1 MADHRRG
8 GKVMSFVN
16 AFTNQINPLGLAQ
29 LAMGPAGWASLAART
44 LMSAVGQQVIQQ
56 LGEKLGLPQST
67 IDMAQGAFCASMG
80 DKAGVRQNVEEAIG
94 GFAEAYNAS
103 PAEQGEASREVKD
116 ALDKMVSHMAD
127 GEDAKAARAGG
138 KGGKAGSSGQS
149 WLMALAEALG
159 EKLDKMAGEMS
170 SMADKITDKSP
181 SLTAKFGAKSQE
193 FGILMNAATNA
204 IKTVGEGLSNSARKG

>member
-1 MADHRRG
+1 MSILSSLG
-8 GKVMSFVN
+8 GI
-16 AFTNQINPLGLAQ
+16 ATNPLSIAQ

-44 LMSAVGQQVIQQ
+44 LMSAIGQQVIQQ

-80 DKAGVRQNVEEAIG
+80 DKAGLRQNLQEAIG
-94 GFAEAYNAS
+94 GFAEQFNAS
-103 PAEQGEASREVKD
+103 PAEQGD
-116 ALDKMVSHMAD
+116 ANRQVEDAINKMVSGMAD

-138 KGGKAGSSGQS
+138 KGAKGTSGQS

-159 EKLDKMAGEMS
+159 KKLDKQAAEMS
-170 SMADKITDKSP
+170 KMADQITDKTP

-193 FGILMNAATNA
+193 FGILMNATTNA
-204 IKTVGEGLSNSARKG
+204 IKTVGEGLANSARKG

>member
-1 MADHRRG
+1 MSILSSLG
-8 GKVMSFVN
+8 GI
-16 AFTNQINPLGLAQ
+16 ATNPLSIAQ

-44 LMSAVGQQVIQQ
+44 LMSAIGQQVIQQ

-80 DKAGVRQNVEEAIG
+80 DKAGVRQNLQEAIG
-94 GFAEAYNAS
+94 GFAEQFNAS
-103 PAEQGEASREVKD
+103 PAEQGD
-116 ALDKMVSHMAD
+116 ANRQVEDAINKMVSGMAD

-138 KGGKAGSSGQS
+138 KGAKGGQS

-159 EKLDKMAGEMS
+159 KKLDKQAAEMS
-170 SMADKITDKSP
+170 KMADQITDKTP

-193 FGILMNAATNA
+193 FGILMNATTNA
-204 IKTVGEGLSNSARKG
+204 IKTVGEGLANSARKG

>member
-1 MADHRRG
+1 MSILSSLG
-8 GKVMSFVN
+8 GI
-16 AFTNQINPLGLAQ
+16 ATNPLSLAQ

-67 IDMAQGAFCASMG
+67 IDIAQGAFCASMG
-80 DKAGVRQNVEEAIG
+80 DKAGVRQNVQEAIG
-94 GFAEAYNAS
+94 NFAEGFNAS
-103 PAEQGEASREVKD
+103 PAEQGEANREVDD
-116 ALDKMVSHMAD
+116 AINRMVSQMAD

-138 KGGKAGSSGQS
+138 KGGKAGGASGQS

-170 SMADKITDKSP
+170 TMADQITDKSP

-204 IKTVGEGLSNSARKG
+204 IKTVGEGLSTSARKG

>member
-1 MADHRRG
+1 MSILSSLG
-8 GKVMSFVN
+8 GIATNPMS
-16 AFTNQINPLGLAQ
+16 LAQ

-44 LMSAVGQQVIQQ
+44 LMSAIGQQVIQQ

-80 DKAGVRQNVEEAIG
+80 DKAGVRQNMQEAIG
-94 GFAEAYNAS
+94 GFAEAFNAS
-103 PAEQGEASREVKD
+103 PAEQGEATREMED
-116 ALDKMVSHMAD
+116 AVNKMVSGMAD

-138 KGGKAGSSGQS
+138 KGAKGSSGQS

-159 EKLDKMAGEMS
+159 KKLDKMASEMS
-170 SMADKITDKSP
+170 SMADQITDKTP

-193 FGILMNAATNA
+193 FGILMNATTNA
-204 IKTVGEGLSNSARKG
+204 IKTVGEGLANSARKG

>member
-1 MADHRRG
+1 MSILSSLG
-8 GKVMSFVN
+8 GI
-16 AFTNQINPLGLAQ
+16 ATNPLSIAQ

-44 LMSAVGQQVIQQ
+44 LMSAIGQQVIQQ

-80 DKAGVRQNVEEAIG
+80 DKAGVRQNLQEAIG
-94 GFAEAYNAS
+94 GFAEQFNAS
-103 PAEQGEASREVKD
+103 PAEQGEANREVED
-116 ALDKMVSHMAD
+116 AINKMVSGMAD

-138 KGGKAGSSGQS
+138 KGAKGTSGQS

-159 EKLDKMAGEMS
+159 KKLDKQAAEMS
-170 SMADKITDKSP
+170 KMADQITDKTP

-193 FGILMNAATNA
+193 FGILMNATTNA
-204 IKTVGEGLSNSARKG
+204 IKTVGEGLANSARKG

>member
-1 MADHRRG
+1 MSILSSLG
-8 GKVMSFVN
+8 GI
-16 AFTNQINPLGLAQ
+16 ATNPLSIAQ

-44 LMSAVGQQVIQQ
+44 LMSAIGQQVIQQ

-80 DKAGVRQNVEEAIG
+80 DKAGVRQNIEEAIG
-94 GFAEAYNAS
+94 NFAEQYNAS
-103 PAEQGEASREVKD
+103 PAEQGEANRQVDD
-116 ALDKMVSHMAD
+116 AINNMVSRMAD
-127 GEDAKAARAGG
+127 GDDAKAARAGG
-138 KGGKAGSSGQS
+138 KGGAAGSSGQS

-170 SMADKITDKSP
+170 KMAGEITDKTP

>member
-1 MADHRRG
+1 MSILSSLG
-8 GKVMSFVN
+8 GI
-16 AFTNQINPLGLAQ
+16 ATNPLSIAQ

-44 LMSAVGQQVIQQ
+44 LMSAIGQQVIQQ

-80 DKAGVRQNVEEAIG
+80 DKAGVRQNMQEAIG
-94 GFAEAYNAS
+94 GFAEAFNAS
-103 PAEQGEASREVKD
+103 PAEQGEATREMED
-116 ALDKMVSHMAD
+116 AVNKMVSGMAD

-138 KGGKAGSSGQS
+138 KGAKGSSGQS

-159 EKLDKMAGEMS
+159 KKLDKMASEMS
-170 SMADKITDKSP
+170 SMADQITDKTP

-193 FGILMNAATNA
+193 FGILMNATTNA
-204 IKTVGEGLSNSARKG
+204 IKTVGEGLANSARKG

>member
-1 MADHRRG
+1 MSILGSLG
-8 GKVMSFVN
+8 GVVS
-16 AFTNQINPLGLAQ
+16 NPLSLAQ

-44 LMSAVGQQVIQQ
+44 LMSAIGQQVIQQ

-80 DKAGVRQNVEEAIG
+80 DKAGVRQNVQEAIG
-94 GFAEAYNAS
+94 SFAEAYNAS
-103 PAEQGEASREVKD
+103 PAEQGAANREVDD
-116 ALDKMVSHMAD
+116 ALNRMVSQMAD
-127 GEDAKAARAGG
+127 GDDAKAARAGG
-138 KGGKAGSSGQS
+138 KSGKAGATSGQS

-170 SMADKITDKSP
+170 KMAGDITDKTP

-193 FGILMNAATNA
+193 FGILMNATTNA
-204 IKTVGEGLSNSARKG
+204 IKTVGEGLANSARKG

>member
-1 MADHRRG
+1 MSILSSLG
-8 GKVMSFVN
+8 GI
-16 AFTNQINPLGLAQ
+16 ATNPLSIAQ

-44 LMSAVGQQVIQQ
+44 LMSAIGQQVIQQ

-80 DKAGVRQNVEEAIG
+80 DKGGARANLQEAIA
-94 GFAEAYNAS
+94 GFAENFNAS
-103 PAEQGEASREVKD
+103 PAEQGDANREVDD
-116 ALDKMVSHMAD
+116 AINNMVSRMAD
-127 GEDAKAARAGG
+127 SEDGKAARAGG
-138 KGGKAGSSGQS
+138 KGGGAGQS

-170 SMADKITDKSP
+170 KMAGDITDKTP

>member
-1 MADHRRG
+1 MSILSSLG
-8 GKVMSFVN
+8 GI
-16 AFTNQINPLGLAQ
+16 ATNPLSIAQ

-44 LMSAVGQQVIQQ
+44 LMSAIGQQVIQQ

-80 DKAGVRQNVEEAIG
+80 DKAGVRQNLQEAIG
-94 GFAEAYNAS
+94 GFAEAFNAS
-103 PAEQGEASREVKD
+103 PAEQGDATREMED
-116 ALDKMVSHMAD
+116 AVNKMVSGMAD

-138 KGGKAGSSGQS
+138 KGAKGTSGQS

-159 EKLDKMAGEMS
+159 KKLDKQAAEMS
-170 SMADKITDKSP
+170 KMADQITDKTP

-193 FGILMNAATNA
+193 FGILMNATTNA
-204 IKTVGEGLSNSARKG
+204 IKTIGEGLANSARKG

>member
-1 MADHRRG
+1 MSILSSLG
-8 GKVMSFVN
+8 GI
-16 AFTNQINPLGLAQ
+16 ATNPLSVAQ

-44 LMSAVGQQVIQQ
+44 LMSAIGQQVIQQ

-80 DKAGVRQNVEEAIG
+80 DKAGVRQNVQEAIG
-94 GFAEAYNAS
+94 GFAEQFNAS
-103 PAEQGEASREVKD
+103 PAEQGEANREVDD
-116 ALDKMVSHMAD
+116 AINRMVSGMAD

-138 KGGKAGSSGQS
+138 KGAKGTSGQS

-159 EKLDKMAGEMS
+159 KKLDKQAAEMS
-170 SMADKITDKSP
+170 KMADQITDKTP

-193 FGILMNAATNA
+193 FGILMNATTNA
-204 IKTVGEGLSNSARKG
+204 IKTVGEGLANSARKG

>member
-1 MADHRRG
+1 
-8 GKVMSFVN
+8 MSFIN
-16 AFTNQINPLGLAQ
+16 SFSSQLTNPLSLAQ

-44 LMSAVGQQVIQQ
+44 LMSAIGQQVIQQ

-67 IDMAQGAFCASMG
+67 IDMAQGAFCAATG
-80 DKAGVRQNVEEAIG
+80 DKAGVRQNLQEAIG
-94 GFAEAYNAS
+94 GFAETFNAS
-103 PAEQGEASREVKD
+103 PAEEGAANRDVND
-116 ALDKMVSHMAD
+116 AIDRMVSQMAD